1 MQPSGTRIR
10 PEVSTTVHVGRQPI
24 YNGNG
29 QLAGYELLF
38 RDSSLAEESR
48 ISPGDLEQDT
58 ATTSTI
64 LAAFTGFGA
73 RDLLGGQLGFVNL
86 TRTFLVGDLPVPFDP
101 GVAALEVLESV
112 AVDGAVLAG
121 IRRLS
126 GQGYA
131 IALDDF
137 VWSRSSEPLLEMA
150 DIVKVDV
157 LVHDW
162 DGVEDLVERCRQHG
176 VRLLAERVEDQK
188 TLDLAIEAGFELFQ
202 GYHLGRPQTLSA
214 DSLSPGRATALQ
226 LLGRLSDPETTA
238 RDVETLVRV
247 DPALTFR
254 LLRIA
259 NSAANGLRRPVSSIR
274 DAVVLVGLSRLRSWM
289 ILITLSDVA
298 GSSDRLTGAL
308 IRARTCETLAR
319 LNTHQRPDTAFTVGL
334 LHAIAEMLGSSPAN
348 LLDGMPP
355 LAPDLRAALLDSD
368 GPLWPVLD
376 AVTSYERQDLRRLRR
391 SDIPQRDV
399 AAAYLS
405 ALAWTSRTVA
415 VAQS

>member
-1 MQPSGTRIR
+1 MQSSEWRIR

-24 YNGNG
+24 YNVEGH
-29 QLAGYELLF
+29 LVGYELLF
-38 RDSSLAEESR
+38 RDSSQAKESR
-48 ISPGDLEQDT
+48 IGLASGDQDT

-73 RDLLGGQLGFVNL
+73 KDLLGSRLGFVNL
-86 TRTFLVGDLPVPFDP
+86 TRTFLVGDLPVPFEP

-112 AVDGAVLAG
+112 VVDGPVLEG

-137 VWSRSSEPLLEMA
+137 VWSRSVEPLLEMA

-157 LVHDW
+157 LAHDW
-162 DGVEDLVERCRQHG
+162 AGVEELVERCGRHG
-176 VRLLAERVEDQK
+176 VRLLAERVENQK
-188 TLDLAIEAGFELFQ
+188 TLDKAIEAGFELFQ

-214 DSLSPGRATALQ
+214 DSLSPSRATALQ

-259 NSAANGLRRPVSSIR
+259 NSAANSLRRPVSSIR

-289 ILITLSDVA
+289 ILITLSDAA
-298 GSSDRLTGAL
+298 GSSERLTGAL

-319 LNTHQRPDTAFTVGL
+319 LNTRHRPDMAFTVGL
-334 LHAIAEMLGSSPAN
+334 LHSISEMLGTSPAN
-348 LLDGMPP
+348 MLDGMPP
-355 LAPDLRAALLDSD
+355 LASDLRSALLDSD

-376 AVTSYERQDLRRLRR
+376 AVLSYERQDLHHLGQL
-391 SDIPQRDV
+391 DIPQRDV

-405 ALAWTSRTVA
+405 ALAWTSRTVE
-415 VAQS
+415 VVQN